1 LGVIQTFPDLPSLLV
16 TKTSSAGSSSEI
28 GFDEALD
35 RLRVA
40 GGRITR
46 ARRSLLEDLYRAP
59 GRVTVDELAERHA
72 DVDSATLYRV
82 LSHFESIGLIDHV
95 HLGHGPAGYRWV
107 GHRSVAVV
115 CEDCG
120 RVVDVPAD
128 ELRPLAERLRR
139 QYGMRLSIG
148 HFALTARCEE
158 CPAEHTHER

>member
-1 LGVIQTFPDLPSLLV
+1 M
-16 TKTSSAGSSSEI
+16 TKTSSPGGSSGI
-28 GFDEALD
+28 GFDEALE
-35 RLRVA
+35 RLRGA

-59 GRVTVDELAERHA
+59 GRVTVDELAARHP
-72 DVDSATLYRV
+72 DVDSATLYRS

-120 RVVDVPAD
+120 RVIDVPAD
-128 ELRPLAERLRR
+128 ELRPLADRLRR
-139 QYGMRLSIG
+139 QYGLRLSIG
-148 HFALTARCEE
+148 HFALTAQVRRLRTG
-158 CPAEHTHER
+158 PLA

>member
-1 LGVIQTFPDLPSLLV
+1 M
-16 TKTSSAGSSSEI
+16 TKTSSARGSSEI
-28 GFDEALD
+28 GLDEALD

-46 ARRSLLEDLYRAP
+46 ARRTLLEDLYRAP
-59 GRVTVDELAERHA
+59 GRVTVDELASRHP
-72 DVDSATLYRV
+72 DVDSATLYRS
-82 LSHFESIGLIDHV
+82 LSHFESIGLVDHV

-115 CEDCG
+115 CEECG

-128 ELRPLAERLRR
+128 ELRPLADRLRR
-139 QYGMRLSIG
+139 HYGMRLSIG

-158 CPAEHTHER
+158 CAADVAHGR

>member
-1 LGVIQTFPDLPSLLV
+1 M
-16 TKTSSAGSSSEI
+16 TKTSSAGSSSEV

-59 GRVTVDELAERHA
+59 GRVTVDELAERHP

-158 CPAEHTHER
+158 CPADHTHER

>member
-1 LGVIQTFPDLPSLLV
+1 MGVIQTFPDLPSLLV

-59 GRVTVDELAERHA
+59 GRVTVDELAERHP

-148 HFALTARCEE
+148 HYALTARCEE
-158 CPAEHTHER
+158 CPADHTHER

>member
-1 LGVIQTFPDLPSLLV
+1 M
-16 TKTSSAGSSSEI
+16 TKTSSARGSSEI
-28 GFDEALD
+28 GLDEALD

-46 ARRSLLEDLYRAP
+46 ARRTLLEDLYRAP
-59 GRVTVDELAERHA
+59 GRVTVDELASRHP
-72 DVDSATLYRV
+72 DVDSATLYRS

-115 CEDCG
+115 CEECG

-128 ELRPLAERLRR
+128 ELRPLADRLRR
-139 QYGMRLSIG
+139 HYGIRLSIG
-148 HFALTARCEE
+148 HFALTARCED
-158 CPAEHTHER
+158 CATDVARGR